1 MADIRQKLINQNRPT
16 PNILRWGLV
25 SISLLFYTATTD
37 PFNSVK
43 LVLLMALASVALGI
57 LVCEYALKKPA
68 FKGTEFYLIAIS
80 ILFLVTLFVSAL
92 ISDNR
97 FNAFIGATQR
107 RNGFLCYLALMII
120 FLLGSRLYNFLNID
134 KLLSSFL
141 IIGFISS
148 SYGLLQLTGQDFV
161 NWVNPYNNI
170 IGTLGN
176 PNFASS
182 AMAITFI
189 ICFLTIFLTRTSL
202 YKKIIN
208 FLVLIMSFVAIINS
222 GSRQGVIVI
231 AVGLMF
237 FGFALAYLRFK
248 KLRGLIGVTS
258 TALLLMA
265 MFGLFQIGPLAPYLY
280 KGSIGVRMFY
290 WEAAIQMF
298 KSNPLFGIGVESYGD
313 FFPLFK
319 DAQYPVNYGY
329 ELFSNNAHN
338 TFLHFLATCGVFVA
352 LLYIIITISVFL
364 IGLKALGR
372 TTGDQQRILLSLIS
386 AWVGFQSQSLISI
399 DNIGLS
405 IMNWSLAGAIV
416 ALSLN
421 SPSNVQFNTASY
433 GKKSITIH
441 KHEIIYSL
449 VFLLPS
455 TVFSYQFLSAEL
467 KTYSIVQS
475 VNANQITD
483 LNSQKT
489 KIISVL
495 NNSFADP
502 NYKLDLVVA
511 LFRLGFEN
519 DGMSKLNEILIQNP
533 RNLAALQTMIEVKT
547 LQNKPE
553 DILVYRLKIAEL
565 DPLNAPNYLFI
576 TDILVGMGQFDKAKV
591 YINKVIDLYPNS
603 KEAQLAKLKL
613 KEFDAK

>member
-1 MADIRQKLINQNRPT
+1 
-16 PNILRWGLV
+16 
-25 SISLLFYTATTD
+25 
-37 PFNSVK
+37 
-43 LVLLMALASVALGI
+43 
-57 LVCEYALKKPA
+57 
-68 FKGTEFYLIAIS
+68 
-80 ILFLVTLFVSAL
+80 
-92 ISDNR
+92 
-97 FNAFIGATQR
+97 
-107 RNGFLCYLALMII
+107 
-120 FLLGSRLYNFLNID
+120 
-134 KLLSSFL
+134 
-141 IIGFISS
+141 
-148 SYGLLQLTGQDFV
+148 V

-189 ICFLTIFLTRTSL
+189 ICFLNIFLTRTSL

-208 FLVLIMSFVAIINS
+208 FLVLVMSFVAIINS

-265 MFGLFQIGPLAPYLY
+265 MFGLFQMGPLAPYLY

-298 KSNPLFGIGVESYGD
+298 KSNPLVGIGVESYGD

-319 DAQYPVNYGY
+319 DTQYPINYGY

-352 LLYIIITISVFL
+352 LLYTIITISVFF

-416 ALSLN
+416 ALSLK
-421 SPSNVQFNTASY
+421 SPSNIQFNTASY

-441 KHEIIYSL
+441 KREIIYSL
-449 VFLLPS
+449 IFLLPS
-455 TVFSYQFLSAEL
+455 TVFSYRFLSAEL

-519 DGMSKLNEILIQNP
+519 DGMLKLNEILIQNP

-576 TDILVGMGQFDKAKV
+576 TDILAGMGQFDKAKV

-603 KEAQLAKLKL
+603 KEAQFAKLKL